1 MWKRFLTISI
11 ATLITS
17 FLLTKGVQTLPLELE
32 YPEFF
37 NMNSTWRVF
46 LVTLIII
53 LLIYLLLVMPF
64 NILITKFA
72 STLSQEWLLYNLIAF
87 AYTLILV
94 LIVYVN
100 MQYLPHIFAIVI
112 WHILIFSVIAVY
124 ALASRVVGGIHKWTT
139 SFG

>member
-1 MWKRFLTISI
+1 MWKRFFTISI

-112 WHILIFSVIAVY
+112 WHILIFIVIAVY

>member
-1 MWKRFLTISI
+1 MWKRFFTISI

-17 FLLTKGVQTLPLELE
+17 FLLTKGVQILPLELE

-46 LVTLIII
+46 LVTLSII
-53 LLIYLLLVMPF
+53 LPMYLLLVMPF

>member
-1 MWKRFLTISI
+1 MWKRFFTISI

-17 FLLTKGVQTLPLELE
+17 FLLTKGAQILPLELE

-46 LVTLIII
+46 LVTLSII
-53 LLIYLLLVMPF
+53 LPIYLLFVMPF
-64 NILITKFA
+64 NVLITRFA
-72 STLSQEWLLYNLIAF
+72 STLSQEWLSYNLLAF

-94 LIVYVN
+94 LLVYVN

-124 ALASRVVGGIHKWTT
+124 ALASRIVGDIHKWTT

>member
-1 MWKRFLTISI
+1 MWKRFFTISI

-94 LIVYVN
+94 LIVYIN

>member
-1 MWKRFLTISI
+1 MWKRFFTISI

>member
-1 MWKRFLTISI
+1 MWKRFFTISI

-17 FLLTKGVQTLPLELE
+17 FLLTKGVQILPLERE

-46 LVTLIII
+46 LVTLSII
-53 LLIYLLLVMPF
+53 LPIYLLFVMPF
-64 NILITKFA
+64 NVLITKFA
-72 STLSQEWLLYNLIAF
+72 STLSQEWLSYNLLAF

-94 LIVYVN
+94 LLVYVN

>member
-1 MWKRFLTISI
+1 MWKRFFTISI

-17 FLLTKGVQTLPLELE
+17 FLLTKGVQILPLERE

-46 LVTLIII
+46 LVTLSII
-53 LLIYLLLVMPF
+53 LPIYLLFVMPF
-64 NILITKFA
+64 NVLITKFA
-72 STLSQEWLLYNLIAF
+72 STLSQEWLSYNLLAF

-94 LIVYVN
+94 LLVYVN

-139 SFG
+139 SFS

>member
-1 MWKRFLTISI
+1 MWKRFFTISI

-46 LVTLIII
+46 LVTLSII
-53 LLIYLLLVMPF
+53 LPIYLLLVMPF

-94 LIVYVN
+94 LIVYIN

>member
-1 MWKRFLTISI
+1 MWKRFFTISI

-46 LVTLIII
+46 LVTLSII

>member
-1 MWKRFLTISI
+1 MWKRFFTISI

-17 FLLTKGVQTLPLELE
+17 FLLTKGVQILPLERE

-46 LVTLIII
+46 LVTLSII
-53 LLIYLLLVMPF
+53 LPMYLLLVMPF

-139 SFG
+139 SFS

>member
-1 MWKRFLTISI
+1 MWKRFFTISI

-46 LVTLIII
+46 LVTISII